1 MSRHLNRMQNW
12 MRTVIVFGASFGLTA
27 ALSIGL
33 SGCLHEEPNTIY
45 MPDMVYQPS
54 IKAQSEGVR
63 VPVKGTVSRDYV
75 SYPYKNIGGA
85 APIPGS
91 AEAKEAAAAGKVFS
105 SSDAGYPGNAL
116 KNPLRPTMS
125 VLKRGQYVF
134 NTYCIVCHGPNGQ
147 GDDLIVPKFPRPPT
161 LQSDKVRNWP
171 DGNIYHVITM
181 GQNMM
186 PSYASQIAPGD
197 RWAVI
202 HYVRALQR
210 SLHPTAEDVKESDEE

>member
-1 MSRHLNRMQNW
+1 MSATKL
-12 MRTVIVFGASFGLTA
+12 TAVSVFLALGLT
-27 ALSIGL
+27 
-33 SGCLHEEPNTIY
+33 GCLHEAPNTIY

-54 IKAQSEGVR
+54 IKAQSAEGDR
-63 VPVKGTVSRDYV
+63 LPVEGTVSRDFV
-75 SYPYKNIGGA
+75 SYPYRNVGGA

-91 AEAKEAAAAGKVFS
+91 AEARAAEKAGRTFS

-116 KNPLRPTMS
+116 RNPLRPTMA
-125 VLKRGQYVF
+125 VLKRGQYLF

-147 GDDLIVPKFPRPPT
+147 GDGYIVPKFPRPPT
-161 LQSDKVRNWP
+161 LQSDKVRGWP

-181 GQNMM
+181 GQNLM
-186 PSYASQIAPGD
+186 PSYASQITPGD

-210 SLHPTAEDVKESDEE
+210 SQHPTAQDIKEADQE